1 MKLRTAKQGKNAGTQ
16 FWGCTGYPECKG
28 AVPLEEK

>member
-1 MKLRTAKQGKNAGTQ
+1 MTLRTARQGAKAGTQ